1 MECVSRACPV
11 DHHIRQR
18 GVAAMGD
25 RVVKEA
31 DDVRAGRAEILEVF
45 SGRNGASLFMGFG
58 VRGGGKNADDGLG
71 MDDKG
76 TRGLLLC
83 GWGVLVLL
91 ISRRAALRRVSRL
104 LNAGCQSESKGDDG
118 GTSEQGDG
126 HRLSPVK
133 NKKTTIR
140 LRCATARQEASADRT
155 KKADLLPTV
164 GVMKGTCNELLIA
177 IKGPPS
183 VTVPASAL

>member
-31 DDVRAGRAEILEVF
+31 DDVRAGWAEILELF
-45 SGRNGASLFMGFG
+45 SGGNGAALFVRFG

-76 TRGLLLC
+76 TRGLLLN
-83 GWGVLVLL
+83 
-91 ISRRAALRRVSRL
+91 SPRAARESRL
-104 LNAGCQSESKGDDG
+104 LLRAAGNAGCQTESKGDDG

-133 NKKTTIR
+133 NKKNSKAIFQAAR
-140 LRCATARQEASADRT
+140 LRARAF
-155 KKADLLPTV
+155 PTV
-164 GVMKGTCNELLIA
+164 RGESAACNELYI
-177 IKGPPS
+177 
-183 VTVPASAL
+183 